1 MTPIPSPR
9 IPLTSGT
16 RGAVSIPQV
25 GFGTYKVPAAQTQQ
39 AVETALE
46 VGYRHI
52 DTAEMYGNEAGVGQ
66 AIAACGIPR
75 NELFI
80 TSKLNNIHHE
90 PAAAHRAFDETMDA
104 LGLDVLDMFLVH
116 WPMAKTTS
124 LDATWA
130 AMVDILGGGRVRAVG
145 VSNYQPDHLRAI
157 IAATGVTPAVN
168 QVEIH
173 PYLTQEPLRALHRE
187 LGIVTEAWSP
197 LTRGV
202 ILDDA
207 TIGRIASELGRSASQ
222 VVLRWHIQR
231 GDVVFPKSMHRERM
245 IENTKLF
252 DFQLND
258 AQMAEISA
266 LNRDERQG
274 SHPDEVQ
281 GAK

>member
-1 MTPIPSPR
+1 M
-9 IPLTSGT
+9 IPLTNGT

-25 GFGTYKVPAAQTQQ
+25 GFGTYKVPADQTQQ

-173 PYLTQEPLRALHRE
+173 PYLTQKPLRALHRE

-197 LTRGV
+197 LARGV

>member
-1 MTPIPSPR
+1 M
-9 IPLTSGT
+9 IPLTNGT

-25 GFGTYKVPAAQTQQ
+25 GFGTYKVPADQTQQ

-173 PYLTQEPLRALHRE
+173 PYLTQKPLRALHRE

-197 LTRGV
+197 LARGV

-258 AQMAEISA
+258 AQMAEITA

>member
-1 MTPIPSPR
+1 M
-9 IPLTSGT
+9 IPLTNGT

-25 GFGTYKVPAAQTQQ
+25 GFGTYKVPADQTQQ

-173 PYLTQEPLRALHRE
+173 PYLTQKPLRALHRE

-197 LTRGV
+197 LARGV

-207 TIGRIASELGRSASQ
+207 TIGRVASELGRSASQ

>member
-1 MTPIPSPR
+1 M
-9 IPLTSGT
+9 IPLTNGT

-25 GFGTYKVPAAQTQQ
+25 GFGTYKVPADQTQQ

-197 LTRGV
+197 LARGV

>member
-1 MTPIPSPR
+1 M
-9 IPLTSGT
+9 IPLTNGT

-25 GFGTYKVPAAQTQQ
+25 GFGTYKVPADQTQQ

-197 LTRGV
+197 LARGV

-258 AQMAEISA
+258 AQMAEITA

>member
-1 MTPIPSPR
+1 M
-9 IPLTSGT
+9 IPLTNGT

-25 GFGTYKVPAAQTQQ
+25 GFGTYKVPADQTQQ

>member
-1 MTPIPSPR
+1 M
-9 IPLTSGT
+9 IPLTNGT

-25 GFGTYKVPAAQTQQ
+25 GFGTYKVPADQTQQ

-258 AQMAEISA
+258 AQMAEITA